1 MESSGLSMST
11 PGLISLSSVL
21 IDASSR
27 PERYEERIRTV
38 VILWLTASLQLQ
50 QSSRNS
56 DLVWSIVH
64 VSFFCTVL
72 SCAYQA
78 YMIRYRWSALNRTD
92 FSRLLAPASVIPL
105 VYSFTKTPSTV
116 NERDSVLQ
124 CTIIFL
130 VSFVGLCVWTWN
142 SKRSQGIR
150 DQLIGMP
157 VVDGGSLDHFHT
169 RPLNVHAW
177 YDWSTSEV
185 LHWISSLDRGWRERV
200 CGRLAPELIDGSV
213 LDALTLADLRFMRL
227 TYGDAR
233 RLLDE
238 IETLI
243 RKNPSRSRR
252 GNHESEQRTVDKTL
266 DTAGWNM
273 GDDSRFLMTP
283 PVSYEDMLP
292 PSHPQ
297 VSSVHSEM
305 DDRMIQQAKT
315 LMMEK
320 YGMELPAFKT
330 VEEFNGPPVEPAA
343 SPLSHLDLPP
353 GFLEAMPPHIY
364 QIAAQ
369 KPDLV
374 RKLIES
380 RPRVKDSSNPD
391 REPSAPWAPRQ
402 NDIRTD
408 NEGMPPP
415 TLLTPPQK
423 TQLKNAACSERLAES
438 QKAECSKGV
447 GAGEGLLE
455 PNVIHEEDIVDNE
468 TTGLLRNRGSK
479 YASIR

>member
-1 MESSGLSMST
+1 MESSGLSMIT
-11 PGLISLSSVL
+11 PGLISMSSVL

-38 VILWLTASLQLQ
+38 VILWLTASLQ
-50 QSSRNS
+50 QSSRNR
-56 DLVWSIVH
+56 DLVWSLVH
-64 VSFFCTVL
+64 LSFFCSIL

-78 YMIRYRWSALNRTD
+78 YIIRYRWSALNRTD
-92 FSRLLAPASVIPL
+92 FSLLLAPASVIPL
-105 VYSFTKTPSTV
+105 VYSFTKTPS
-116 NERDSVLQ
+116 SVDESDFLLQ
-124 CTIIFL
+124 CAIIFL

-142 SKRSQGIR
+142 SKRSQAIR

-157 VVDGGSLDHFHT
+157 VVASPVHNFHT
-169 RPLNVHAW
+169 RPLNENKWHEW
-177 YDWSTSEV
+177 TTSEV
-185 LHWISSLDRGWRERV
+185 LHWISTLDHGWRERV

-213 LDALTLADLRFMRL
+213 LDSLSLADLRFMRL

-243 RKNPSRSRR
+243 SKNPSRSRR
-252 GNHESEQRTVDKTL
+252 GNFVSEQRTVDKTL

-283 PVSYEDMLP
+283 PVIEEDMLP
-292 PSHPQ
+292 PPLPP
-297 VSSVHSEM
+297 VSSVHPEM

-320 YGMELPAFKT
+320 YGMELPAFKMP
-330 VEEFNGPPVEPAA
+330 EEINPPPIEPAP
-343 SPLSHLDLPP
+343 SHLSHLDLPP

-364 QIAAQ
+364 QIASQ
-369 KPDLV
+369 KPDLI

-380 RPRVKDSSNPD
+380 RKRKDDSSDQELKPT
-391 REPSAPWAPRQ
+391 AQWTPRQ
-402 NDIRTD
+402 NDVPMD
-408 NEGMPPP
+408 NEGRAPPAQ
-415 TLLTPPQK
+415 LTPLQK
-423 TQLKNAACSERLAES
+423 IQLKNAAYSERLAGA
-438 QKAECSKGV
+438 QKAEDSQGAA
-447 GAGEGLLE
+447 AGEGLRE
-455 PNVIHEEDIVDNE
+455 PNVLHDEDMVDSE
-468 TTGLLRNRGSK
+468 KTGLLRNRGSK